1 MPEPVLDDD
10 ISGWGIAGIQMESD
24 NQYSSDENI
33 EKNLGVV
40 FNVHTPDF
48 KKHFEAGTL
57 WTTIQNQP
65 DYSQNLPRY
74 RLKQTKEVM
83 DSRDTEMEQIDPGT
97 LSRARR
103 LSLQSD
109 STLEDSAQQPQR
121 TDELGDM
128 SPIDF
133 PKKMTPRVGKVIP
146 LSKIPRRDQQQVMYE
161 S

>member
-10 ISGWGIAGIQMESD
+10 ISGWGVSGIQIESD

-33 EKNLGVV
+33 EKNLGVG

-74 RLKQTKEVM
+74 RLKKTKEVM

-133 PKKMTPRVGKVIP
+133 PKMTPRVGKAIP